1 MTILIDIL
9 GYIFIEIFLVL
20 ILYFLA
26 ILLWFVVL
34 PVVVIL
40 AFPFIGILA
49 IRREKY
55 TEEFKRLY
63 IKLINKWIDLGFDL
77 IGNKYRK
84 IR

>member
-9 GYIFIEIFLVL
+9 GYIFIEIFLMV

-55 TEEFKRLY
+55 TE
-63 IKLINKWIDLGFDL
+63 
-77 IGNKYRK
+77 
-84 IR
+84 